1 MLLPAAVRPYAA
13 DVDGTDSRVRCA
25 IVLNGSKELHI
36 QLCGRLKRGLFGRN
50 QLLAD
55 GDVLC
60 VALHQPDGDV
70 PLFDSDAT
78 AMRMCWMTGSR
89 PRRFPC
95 IRRFAQSAGMRRFR
109 WICPLSIRM
118 RRKFRRS
125 RIPAMR
131 SLGFGFPCAA
141 RAATRCFGE
150 IWNATD
156 APFAAS
162 SPCSISK
169 PILILSAAPVASAE
183 AKTLLSV
190 ATERF
195 QRAPRGG

>member
-25 IVLNGSKELHI
+25 IVLNGSKELRI

-70 PLFDSDAT
+70 PLFDSRCDGYANVLDGKQPP
-78 AMRMCWMTGSR
+78 A
-89 PRRFPC
+89 PIPLHP
-95 IRRFAQSAGMRRFR
+95 A
-109 WICPLSIRM
+109 ICPKCRNAAFQVDLSFEYPDAEEVSAFANPGDAFTWIWISM
-118 RRKFRRS
+118 R
-125 RIPAMR
+125 
-131 SLGFGFPCAA
+131 C
-141 RAATRCFGE
+141 TRCHAVFRG
-150 IWNATD
+150 ILQLIDFKITLT
-156 APFAAS
+156 
-162 SPCSISK
+162 
-169 PILILSAAPVASAE
+169 PIASAE

-195 QRAPRGG
+195 QRAP